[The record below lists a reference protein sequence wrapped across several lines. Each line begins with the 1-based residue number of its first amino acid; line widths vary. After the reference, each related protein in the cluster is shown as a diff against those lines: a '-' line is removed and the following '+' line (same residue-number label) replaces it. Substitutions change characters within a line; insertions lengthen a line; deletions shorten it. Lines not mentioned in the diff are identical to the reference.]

1 MEFLE
6 NWFVDYILK
15 RKINFSFKKKQK
27 KKRGTRQPTCGHRT
41 PSFPHA
47 LGCLLVVEKFTSVC
61 YNNSNSRI
69 CECYKYPVMGGEIMT
84 NDEIFF
90 KSLYTEQKNLSKKY
104 GLKYAPRFHGVY
116 NIENDFIWRAR
127 IIPGFLSK
135 DNTLDLKMVVSCG
148 AVCFDTMLVSIISPN
163 ENRKITELNHAAGIY
178 VGPILELSEKTYHF
192 PCDTDDEAVHS
203 TTDLLIKEALETI
216 SGFEKEKLSKHG
228 DIVTY
233 MQSLKETQPMECGFA
248 HLVKKDYPLAENYF
262 RYAEESCKFWHIS
275 YTSKARLLHSILI
288 DYCYAMQK
296 GIEWKEEYIE
306 NGLNA

>member
-1 MEFLE
+1 
-6 NWFVDYILK
+6 
-15 RKINFSFKKKQK
+15 
-27 KKRGTRQPTCGHRT
+27 
-41 PSFPHA
+41 
-47 LGCLLVVEKFTSVC
+47 
-61 YNNSNSRI
+61 
-69 CECYKYPVMGGEIMT
+69 MT

-90 KSLYTEQKNLSKKY
+90 KSLYAEQKILSKEY
-104 GLKYAPRFHGVY
+104 GLKYASRFHGVY
-116 NIENDFIWRAR
+116 NIKDDFIWRAR

-148 AVCFDTMLVSIISPN
+148 AVCFDTMLASIISPT
-163 ENRKITELNHAAGIY
+163 ENVQITELNHAAGIY
-178 VGPILELSEKTYHF
+178 IGPILEISEKTYHF
-192 PCDTDDEAVHS
+192 LCDTADEAIHS
-203 TTDLLIKEALETI
+203 TADLLIKKALEI
-216 SGFEKEKLSKHG
+216 VLDFEKEKLCKYG